1 MADAN
6 VFFDSSFLFFA
17 KDAMTKI
24 KNYVTNDAVPL
35 MTSSTPFGR
44 IDPNWSD
51 SFLEQGSCTSLST
64 HDNFYGA
71 I

>member
-17 KDAMTKI
+17 KDAITKI

-51 SFLEQGSCTSLST
+51 SFLKQG
-64 HDNFYGA
+64 N
-71 I
+71 